1 MLQTTE
7 LPQVNPAAEE
17 ANSAIR
23 AQVRRIVLSLP
34 FRNCPV
40 LRSFL
45 VCITEKAIEGRE
57 SEINEHLIARD
68 VFSRVNFDPA
78 TDTIVRTQAY
88 RLRLKLQEY
97 YRAEGKHD
105 PIVIEIPK
113 GHYIPLFQCAGG
125 SPQDDPEDALP
136 ATEMQESVP
145 GASAQRAF
153 SLDLRRHGWWLALAA
168 ALPVFILGWVLGSR
182 SGVKNDDRSGAAS
195 RLGVPH
201 PSVEAFWRNF
211 LQGDN
216 EPVLAYTNTRF
227 LATERG
233 DLLSFSGGIDA
244 ERGAA
249 VDRRIAREGSTSSTL
264 AEQKGSIY
272 FENDFTGVGEVTAA
286 VAVSNVLSSLG
297 AKPAV
302 KRGGLIT
309 AYDLRNHN
317 VIFLGSPFVNRIL
330 TELPRPA
337 GFLFQRS
344 ATSALWNSR
353 IENLKP
359 APGEPLEY
367 RVERDPVTGVL
378 RTDFATVSLLPGI
391 SPGRRILILAG
402 LTTSGTEAAAE
413 AASSLR
419 GISEIESNLSVSSN
433 GNKWPGAFQTVW
445 RVELSRG
452 LDVIQSS
459 LVAKRALQN

>member
-7 LPQVNPAAEE
+7 LPRVNPGAEGT
-17 ANSAIR
+17 NPAIQ

-40 LRSFL
+40 LQSFL

-97 YRAEGKHD
+97 YRDEGKHD
-105 PIVIEIPK
+105 AIVIEIPK
-113 GHYIPLFQCAGG
+113 GHYIPIFQCAGE
-125 SPQDDPEDALP
+125 PPPADPEEALAAP
-136 ATEMQESVP
+136 EAQEPVP
-145 GASAQRAF
+145 GAPAQRPF
-153 SLDLRRHGWWLALAA
+153 SLDLRRHGWWLAMAA
-168 ALPVFILGWVLGSR
+168 AVPVFILGWALGAY
-182 SGVKNDDRSGAAS
+182 SGAKKHEGSGAES
-195 RLGVPH
+195 RLGPPH

-216 EPVLAYTNTRF
+216 EPILAYTNTRF
-227 LATERG
+227 LATEHG

-244 ERGAA
+244 ERGAS
-249 VDRRIAREGSTSSTL
+249 VDRRIAREGSSSSAL
-264 AEQKGSIY
+264 AEQKGPIF

-286 VAVSNVLSSLG
+286 VSVSNVLSSLG

-344 ATSALWNSR
+344 ATGALWNSR

-359 APGEPLEY
+359 APGEPPEY
-367 RVERDPVTGVL
+367 KVERDPVTGVL

-413 AASSLR
+413 AASGPR
-419 GISEIESNLSVSSN
+419 GISEIESNLGVSSN